1 MEIEWS
7 VLQNSQLL
15 DIVQYVA
22 DNFGQKTATKT
33 LKRIQEKVGRLL
45 LFPESGSYDKH
56 LSTDVYVV
64 RHITLRPNVVYY
76 IVVNEKIT
84 IMAIAHEKQS
94 PQTISSM
101 IFRFLEHYN

>member
-1 MEIEWS
+1 M
-7 VLQNSQLL
+7 
-15 DIVQYVA
+15 
-22 DNFGQKTATKT
+22 
-33 LKRIQEKVGRLL
+33 
-45 LFPESGSYDKH
+45 
-56 LSTDVYVV
+56 

-76 IVVNEKIT
+76 IVMNEKIT

>member
-7 VLQNSQLL
+7 VLANRQLL

-45 LFPESGSYDKH
+45 LFRKVALTTSIC
-56 LSTDVYVV
+56 L
-64 RHITLRPNVVYY
+64 L
-76 IVVNEKIT
+76 
-84 IMAIAHEKQS
+84 MF
-94 PQTISSM
+94 M
-101 IFRFLEHYN
+101 

>member
-7 VLQNSQLL
+7 VLANSQLL

-56 LSTDVYVV
+56 LSTDVYVSA
-64 RHITLRPNVVYY
+64 PYNV
-76 IVVNEKIT
+76 
-84 IMAIAHEKQS
+84 A
-94 PQTISSM
+94 P
-101 IFRFLEHYN
+101 